1 MAPLMFK
8 DAFWG
13 SDITS
18 HAGYDAVI
26 QRMRDGRHMCK
37 DVEEL
42 LKLRALAEEKYGK
55 ELVTIARKAGG
66 HAEISTLRASFELL
80 KTQIENIG
88 NFHIQLSDILKEE
101 VKKIETFRERQKE
114 QRKKFQSI
122 MEKVQKKKVSLYKR
136 TMESKKTYELRC
148 READEAEQGADKTTV
163 ASKNSEKVASCVMF
177 VSQVRHRAKHCRQAA
192 TEAENLYSSN
202 IVQLES
208 VRQDWE
214 ETHRS
219 TCEVFQ
225 QLEGDRIGMLRCAL
239 WDHCN
244 HFSMQCVKDDE
255 VIEEVRKLLEKCDIT
270 TDNNYFIGMKS
281 TGSRPPERILFEN
294 YYQTERSGDSN
305 GQAQFAGGGG
315 EDMMLRS
322 LRSSDPLLA
331 SSVNIS
337 INSLQSSQSALT
349 PFGESFPLASA
360 EISDGGYA
368 PLPGLQQAAS
378 LATVPADEES
388 YIVLYEYTAQEG
400 DELSVSRGDTVRVL
414 EGGDDGWWT
423 VERNGLTGLVPG
435 NYLGKI

>member
-148 READEAEQGADKTTV
+148 KEADEAEQGADKTTV
-163 ASKNSEKVASCVMF
+163 ASKNSEK
-177 VSQVRHRAKHCRQAA
+177 VRHRAKHCRQAA

-322 LRSSDPLLA
+322 SDPLLA

-368 PLPGLQQAAS
+368 PLSGLQQAAS
-378 LATVPADEES
+378 LATVPADEET